1 MPLQQSNLRIAYWY
15 PDSTFSAWSIAQGAV
30 NELRR
35 MGHHVRSLGISPQ
48 AKNLD
53 RTKFPSQEEL
63 CELDGII
70 VSGPEYLSPFIASL
84 YPEWHNIK
92 TPKAA
97 WLHETVRR
105 EDYGLMNLD
114 PVRRLSDVTFCPAIQ
129 DQEYGFG
136 YLPFGVDT
144 EMFRP
149 EPKVDRDIP
158 RCFIGMLYPKR
169 RDFLKNLV
177 PYMDG
182 IEVQVGNVQIVED
195 GVVNQQKT
203 VEAYASVLRRIKVFV
218 NLPTLSQLL
227 VTKVFEVAASGACLV
242 TPRLKGVG
250 ERNQEL
256 LGDVIQLYDD
266 ASPAELAGLLRSLLN
281 DDQERERLAQRACD
295 EIHKRHGIRQRLQTI
310 LDSFSGHL
318 GN

>member
-1 MPLQQSNLRIAYWY
+1 
-15 PDSTFSAWSIAQGAV
+15 
-30 NELRR
+30 
-35 MGHHVRSLGISPQ
+35 
-48 AKNLD
+48 
-53 RTKFPSQEEL
+53 
-63 CELDGII
+63 
-70 VSGPEYLSPFIASL
+70 
-84 YPEWHNIK
+84 
-92 TPKAA
+92 
-97 WLHETVRR
+97 
-105 EDYGLMNLD
+105 
-114 PVRRLSDVTFCPAIQ
+114 
-129 DQEYGFG
+129 
-136 YLPFGVDT
+136 
-144 EMFRP
+144 
-149 EPKVDRDIP
+149 
-158 RCFIGMLYPKR
+158 
-169 RDFLKNLV
+169 
-177 PYMDG
+177 MDG

-203 VEAYASVLRRIKVFV
+203 VDAYASVLRRIKVFV